1 MGIGQEKYNF
11 MVEEYRKNQNLK
23 GIQLNALVKAK
34 FGTGADGSTIK
45 RAVAAVNP
53 NYDGYAAR
61 SKRKNKFEYSSI
73 ANEVTS
79 MSKVGI
85 NKLYEAGATIGITA
99 GTIRALVLQATRKVK
114 FVPDFTA
121 EQLEKAKESLIKD
134 NKVCFCLS
142 RTGKIYLV
150 DSDRVVIKD
159 KRGKNG
165 EEISST

>member
-1 MGIGQEKYNF
+1 MGIGQDKYNF
-11 MVEEYRKNQNLK
+11 MVEEYRKDQSLK
-23 GIQLNALVKAK
+23 GIDLNRLVKSK
-34 FGTGADGSTIK
+34 FGTGIDGSAIK
-45 RAVAAVNP
+45 RAVTAVNP
-53 NYDGYAAR
+53 NYDGYSAR
-61 SKRKNKFEYSSI
+61 GKRKKKFEYSSI

-85 NKLYEAGATIGITA
+85 NKLYEAGSAIGITA

-121 EQLEKAKESLIKD
+121 EQLEKAKEALIKD
-134 NKVCFCLS
+134 NRVCFSLS

-150 DSDRVVIKD
+150 DGDRVVIKD